1 MIMSENLAKV
11 RAVLGEKYDIESL
24 IAKGG
29 MGDIYLGIHRA
40 LDRRVAI
47 KIIHQELSKDE
58 LFRKRFCREAK
69 LAASLDH
76 PVIIDIYDFG
86 SKGDFDYIIMPYIEG
101 STLQE
106 KLGRKKRLGLPECLR
121 LMVVLTDALSYA
133 HQNNVVHRDI
143 KPSNIMIDN
152 QGHII
157 LTDFGISKGL
167 GNGDVT
173 APHTI
178 LGSPKYMSP
187 EQIKGED
194 VDARSDLYSLGIVF
208 YEMITSKHPF
218 DNKDAISLFYCH
230 LHEVPERP
238 EVCVPDIPDMLCDMI
253 MKLLEKSP
261 ERRYQSGRELL
272 KDLETCRS
280 TLSAY
285 SGTDMDATW
294 AETGLMG
301 KETRSIGRSTKPLS
315 PQQGFQ
321 STADGLFKGTEPLTK
336 RRKVDTRIVA
346 ILGVSLILV
355 VGVLWLI
362 LHKSSPQPDET
373 TATEPSFDSM
383 VKRVLA
389 LGQEKEADF
398 LQVTADKSI
407 YSIGDSISYRFRSEK
422 PCYLVVLNLTP
433 GGDLV
438 QLFPNKFSTSQ
449 FVQARKDYMIPEHT
463 ANIALKVTGPAGEE
477 KIVALAAEA
486 PFELLSATFEGQ
498 PFFQVNKKDLELLGK
513 ISKNIQTAQR
523 LSLAQK
529 RSSYSI
535 IN

>member
-1 MIMSENLAKV
+1 
-11 RAVLGEKYDIESL
+11 
-24 IAKGG
+24 
-29 MGDIYLGIHRA
+29 
-40 LDRRVAI
+40 
-47 KIIHQELSKDE
+47 
-58 LFRKRFCREAK
+58 
-69 LAASLDH
+69 
-76 PVIIDIYDFG
+76 
-86 SKGDFDYIIMPYIEG
+86 
-101 STLQE
+101 
-106 KLGRKKRLGLPECLR
+106 
-121 LMVVLTDALSYA
+121 
-133 HQNNVVHRDI
+133 
-143 KPSNIMIDN
+143 
-152 QGHII
+152 
-157 LTDFGISKGL
+157 
-167 GNGDVT
+167 
-173 APHTI
+173 
-178 LGSPKYMSP
+178 
-187 EQIKGED
+187 
-194 VDARSDLYSLGIVF
+194 
-208 YEMITSKHPF
+208 
-218 DNKDAISLFYCH
+218 
-230 LHEVPERP
+230 
-238 EVCVPDIPDMLCDMI
+238 MI

-294 AETGLMG
+294 AETGLM
-301 KETRSIGRSTKPLS
+301 KEETRSIERSTKPLS

-336 RRKVDTRIVA
+336 RRKIDTRIVA

-389 LGQEKEADF
+389 LGQKKEADF
-398 LQVTADKSI
+398 LQVTADKSM

-535 IN
+535 ID